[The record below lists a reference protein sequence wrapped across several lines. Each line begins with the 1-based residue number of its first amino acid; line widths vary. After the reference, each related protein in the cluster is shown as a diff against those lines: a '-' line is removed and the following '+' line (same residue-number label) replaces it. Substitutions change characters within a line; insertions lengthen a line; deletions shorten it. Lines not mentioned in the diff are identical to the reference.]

1 MAESHPT
8 FEKDRVQKYM
18 LINLAL
24 VSFLS
29 IILAYYSLQMPTQAA
44 VANVPAWGVT
54 KSAPSLFRLWP
65 WPADTKSNHQIELEL
80 LANSGLQVMSS
91 SNETLATSAVADT
104 KAELIDVDIDGSGNY
119 IHTLAIRGGNGG
131 GDTKRHSLVLT
142 HGYFTGLGF
151 FFRNMHELSR
161 VPGWDVYAI
170 DWLGMGRSSR
180 PRYSSQRGESEDARV
195 AYAENFFVESL
206 EEWRQRM
213 GIERMTLCGH
223 SFGGYMSALYALKYP
238 ERVEKLVMAS
248 PIGVPVEPTDYEER
262 LREGLGP
269 VQKRLP
275 AKGEEATP
283 ESEEETVPEP
293 TRLSRSRVLIFRA
306 LMGLWE
312 RNYAPQWLVRGTGPF
327 SRRLIDMYV
336 GRFDWLNNI
345 QKQALAAYTH
355 QITVLPGSSEAA
367 LGDVLRPG
375 GFARRP
381 LVDRLGPIAM
391 PTVFMYGANDWVD
404 HAGGAQAIRRIAAA
418 GSVATKL
425 FRVPNAG
432 HNLQLENPT
441 DFNRILASEM
451 RATSES
457 R

>member
-1 MAESHPT
+1 
-8 FEKDRVQKYM
+8 
-18 LINLAL
+18 
-24 VSFLS
+24 
-29 IILAYYSLQMPTQAA
+29 MPTQAT
-44 VANVPAWGVT
+44 VTNVPAWGVT

-80 LANSGLQVMSS
+80 LAESGLQVVSS
-91 SNETLATSAVADT
+91 SNETLATSTVADT
-104 KAELIDVDIDGSGNY
+104 KAELMDVDIDDSGNY
-119 IHTLAIRGGNGG
+119 IHTLAIRGGD
-131 GDTKRHSLVLT
+131 GDGATKRHSLVLT

-180 PRYSSQRGESEDARV
+180 PPYKSQRGESEDARV
-195 AYAENFFVESL
+195 AHAENFFVESL

-223 SFGGYMSALYALKYP
+223 SFGGYMSALYALRYP
-238 ERVEKLVMAS
+238 DRVEKLVLAS
-248 PIGVPVEPTDYEER
+248 PIGVPAQPADFEER
-262 LREGLGP
+262 LREGRGP
-269 VQKRLP
+269 ARRRLP
-275 AKGEEATP
+275 AKGEATTP
-283 ESEEETVPEP
+283 EYEDAAAAEPEQP
-293 TRLSRSRVLIFRA
+293 SRSRMLMFRV

-312 RNYAPQWLVRGTGPF
+312 RNYAPQWLVRSTGPF
-327 SRRLIDMYV
+327 SRRLIDWYV
-336 GRFDWLNNI
+336 GRFIWLNDT
-345 QKQALAAYTH
+345 QRQALAAYTH

-367 LGDVLRPG
+367 LGDILRPG
-375 GFARRP
+375 AFARRP

-404 HAGGAQAIRRIAAA
+404 HSGGAQAIRRIAAA
-418 GSVATKL
+418 GSVATSL
-425 FRVPNAG
+425 FRVPNTG
-432 HNLQLENPT
+432 HNLHLENPI

-451 RATSES
+451 RATSEK